1 LAKTFLEVFSKYRPD
16 DVTAGLLN
24 SSEIKGRRAD
34 VEKRML
40 EVDVAFSQI
49 ISKNILYR
57 IEEEIAKAYDLRM
70 MRICPKYNEELFYVD
85 YIKEILKEASRS
97 ASVSRGFFNDY
108 QYRIDGNEIII
119 DLDFT
124 NGGIELLYSA
134 QTNKEIEKIIFNE
147 FGLHYDVTLRR
158 SDDATFDYESYSRR
172 QMEELSK
179 YIQEIE
185 AERERILNAPPEL
198 TDTED
203 KEPVY
208 TVNSTELEEPVLENL
223 ENGHIR
229 IGHITVDISEPEYF
243 MGDHI
248 PFDIIPT
255 PISSLTGNMRNIC
268 TIGRI
273 VNFEA
278 KPTRKNDKQIIS
290 FGITDEQGSITVK
303 AVLPNEEAE
312 PLMKAISKTK
322 YKEKRGTIKV
332 ELYSGVLCVVGNVK
346 QDSFDGE
353 FTLNFSD
360 ACSVK
365 EIKRSDD
372 AEVKRVELHC
382 HTNMSAMDATIPP
395 GTLVEL
401 AASWGHRAIAVTDH
415 GNVQGFPEAMLAA
428 DGLAKKG
435 IDFKV
440 IYGME
445 AYYVDDTA
453 RAVYGDAKASLDD
466 EFVVFD
472 LETTGLSATYNKI
485 TEIGAVKVKNGGVID
500 TFNTLVDPEV
510 PIPADIVELTGITDE
525 MVKGAPKC
533 KEALVSFLEFCG
545 DDILIA
551 HNATFDT
558 SFIRAAAKEYKLEF
572 NNTYLDTVP
581 LSMYVNPELKK
592 HKLNVLADYFKLPEF
607 NHHRACDDAE
617 MLAKIFFCMCNKL
630 KLEGITD
637 FDAMN
642 RAMADRA
649 DPKKQRSYHMIIL
662 AKNMVGL
669 KNLYHLISKSYLDYY
684 YKNPRIPKTLLEEY
698 REGLIIG
705 SACESGELYSAILK
719 NKSHEELLEIA
730 DFYDYLEIQPLC
742 NNMFMLDKGLV
753 PDIDALK
760 AINRQIIDLGKELG
774 KPTVATCD
782 AHFADKHHEIYRKIL
797 LKSMKFKDGDRDTGI
812 YLRTTEE
819 MLKEF
824 DYLGEELA
832 YEVVVEN
839 PNKIADM
846 TEKIRAIPEGTYTPE
861 MEGAEED
868 LQRICWERAKSMYG
882 DPLPEIV
889 SERLDRELTSIIKN
903 GFAVLYMIAQKLV
916 WYSEENGY
924 LVGSRGSVGSSFVAT
939 MAGISEVNPLVPHYR
954 CPNCKHSEF
963 YTDGSIGS
971 GYDLPDKDCPHCGT
985 HMIGDGHDIPF
996 ETFLGF
1002 YGDKSPDIDLNFSG
1016 DVQGKVHKYTEELF
1030 GSENVFRAGTISAL
1044 AEKTAFGLVKKY
1056 AEEKAIPLNRSE
1068 VERLKNGCV
1077 GVKKTTGQHPGGIIV
1092 VPRKYDVTDFT
1103 PVQHPADDANS
1114 SIITTHFAFSYLHDT
1129 ILKLDELG
1137 HDMPT
1142 KYKMLEEYSGLSVLD
1157 VPMND
1162 KKVMSL
1168 FLNTEALGITAEE
1181 CGAPVGSF
1189 GLPEFGTRFVQQVIV
1204 DTKPKSFSDLLQLS
1218 GLTHGTDVWAGN
1230 GDELIKNGT
1239 CTISELIGTRDSIMT
1254 YLIYHGVEKSMS
1266 FKIMEDVRKGKGLK
1280 PEYEE
1285 AMRAQEIP
1293 DWYIASCKKIKYMF
1307 PKAHAAA
1314 YVTSAIRL
1322 AWFKV
1327 YYPVVFYA
1335 AFFTVA
1341 PSGFDAEIV
1350 GNGRANVAFTL
1361 KDIDERRKK
1370 KQTEKKEE
1378 DMIPALQLANEA
1390 MARGVKFLPIDLY
1403 KSHAFKFLPEGE
1415 DGIRMPFNALPGL
1428 GDAAAEKIMEVCV
1441 SGDLLSIEDLRQ
1453 RAGLSKSI
1461 IEILRRNKAF
1471 TGLSETNQVSLLD
1484 NPGIGSN
1491 EHENELER
1499 KRNELLKNTES
1510 QLQKNY
1516 DYDAVDDDSQISL
1529 F

>member
-1 LAKTFLEVFSKYRPD
+1 MAKSFLEVFTKYIPD
-16 DVTAGLLN
+16 EVTANLLN
-24 SSEIKGRRAD
+24 SSEIMGRRAD

-40 EVDVAFSQI
+40 EVDCAFTQI

-57 IEEEIAKAYDLRM
+57 IEDEIAKAYDLRM
-70 MRICPKYNEELFYVD
+70 MRIKPKYSEDLFYVD
-85 YIKEILKEASRS
+85 YIKDVLKETSRS
-97 ASVSRGFFNDY
+97 AMVSRGFFNEY
-108 QYRIDGNEIII
+108 EYKIEGNNLIVE
-119 DLDFT
+119 LDFT
-124 NGGIELLYSA
+124 NGGIDLLYSA
-134 QTNKEIEKIIFNE
+134 DTHKEIEKIIFEE
-147 FGLHYDVTLRR
+147 FGLHYNVEIRR
-158 SDDATFDYESYSRR
+158 AEDAVFDYDLYVQR
-172 QMEELSK
+172 QNEELSQ
-179 YIQEIE
+179 YIHEMVEERDRLLSAPAEIRDE
-185 AERERILNAPPEL
+185 II
-198 TDTED
+198 
-203 KEPVY
+203 KENIF
-208 TVNSTELEEPVLENL
+208 TVNSTDENEPIMETLD
-223 ENGHIR
+223 NGYLR
-229 IGHITVDISEPEYF
+229 MGNITVDISEPFYF
-243 MGDHI
+243 MGEGE

-255 PISSLTGNMRNIC
+255 PICALTSNMRNVC

-303 AVLPNEEAE
+303 AVLPNEEAD
-312 PLMKAISKTK
+312 PLISNIKKTK
-322 YKEKRGTIKV
+322 YKEKRGTIKM
-332 ELYSGVLCVVGNVK
+332 ELYSGVFCILGNVK

-353 FTLNFSD
+353 FTLNFTNG
-360 ACSVK
+360 CVVK

-372 AEVKRVELHC
+372 AELKRVELHC
-382 HTNMSAMDATIPP
+382 HTNMSAMDGTIPP
-395 GTLVEL
+395 DTLVRQ
-401 AASWGHRAIAVTDH
+401 AAAWGHKAIAVTDH

-428 DGLAKKG
+428 DDLNKKG
-435 IDFKV
+435 NDIKV

-453 RAVYGDAKASLDD
+453 RALYGQATGTLDD

-485 TEIGAVKVKNGGVID
+485 TEIGAVKIKNGEIID
-500 TFNTLVDPEV
+500 SFNTLVNPET
-510 PIPADIVELTGITDE
+510 PIPEDIIKLTGITDE
-525 MVKGAPKC
+525 MVKDAPKC
-533 KEALVSFLEFCG
+533 DEALKEFLDFCG
-545 DDILIA
+545 NDILIA

-558 SFIRAAAKEYKLEF
+558 SFLRAASKEYKIPFE
-572 NNTYLDTVP
+572 NSYLDTVP

-592 HKLNVLADYFKLPEF
+592 HKLNILADYFKLPPF

-617 MLAKIFFCMCNKL
+617 MLAKIFICMCDKL

-637 FDAMN
+637 LASME
-642 RAMADRA
+642 RAMSDRA
-649 DPKKQRSYHMIIL
+649 DPKKQRPYHMIIL

-669 KNLYHLISKSYLDYY
+669 KNLYHLISRSYLDYMH
-684 YKNPRIPKTLLEEY
+684 KSPRIPRTLLSEY

-742 NNMFMLDKGLV
+742 NNMFMIDKGLV
-753 PDIDALK
+753 PDVEALK
-760 AINRQIIDLGKELG
+760 DINRQIIELGREIG

-782 AHFADKHHEIYRKIL
+782 AHFMEKHHEVYRKVL
-797 LKSMKFKDGDRDTGI
+797 LKSMKFKDADKDTGI

-819 MLKEF
+819 MLREF
-824 DYLGEELA
+824 EYLGEELA

-846 TEKIRAIPEGTYTPE
+846 TERIRAIPEGTYTPE

-868 LQRICWERAKSMYG
+868 LQRICWERAKNMYG

-889 SERLDRELTSIIKN
+889 RERLDRELTSIIKN

-916 WYSEENGY
+916 WYSEDNGY

-1056 AEEKAIPLNRSE
+1056 AEEKGIPLNRSE
-1068 VERLKNGCV
+1068 VERLKNGCE
-1077 GVKKTTGQHPGGIIV
+1077 GVKKSTGQHPGGIIV

-1103 PVQHPADDANS
+1103 PVQHPADDPNS

-1168 FLNTEALGITAEE
+1168 FLDTSALGITAEE

-1230 GDELIKNGT
+1230 GDELIKSNT

-1254 YLIYHGVEKSMS
+1254 YLIYHGLEKSMS

-1285 AMRAQEIP
+1285 AMIANNIP

-1327 YYPVVFYA
+1327 YHPVVFYA

-1341 PSGFDAEIV
+1341 PGGFDATIV
-1350 GNGRANVAFTL
+1350 GKGKANVAFTI
-1361 KDIDERRKK
+1361 KDIDDRRKK
-1370 KQTEKKEE
+1370 KTAEKKEI
-1378 DMIPALQLANEA
+1378 DMIPSLQLANEA
-1390 MARGVKFLPIDLY
+1390 WARGIKFLPVDLY
-1403 KSHAFKFLPEGE
+1403 KSHAYKFLPEGE
-1415 DGIRMPFNALPGL
+1415 DGIRMPFNSLPNL
-1428 GDAAAEKIMEVCV
+1428 GDSAAQKIMEVCAE
-1441 SGDLLSIEDLRQ
+1441 GELLSVEELRA

-1461 IEILRRNKAF
+1461 IEILRTNKVL
-1471 TGLSETNQVSLLD
+1471 GNLSNTNQVSLLD
-1484 NPGIGSN
+1484 ESKIQTSAVS
-1491 EHENELER
+1491 ELEKER
-1499 KRNELLKNTES
+1499 QKLIDEGNNSVQLNEDVQT
-1510 QLQKNY
+1510 
-1516 DYDAVDDDSQISL
+1516 VDEDSQISM